1 MAKHVSV
8 YASAAR
14 TATPT
19 AVTVPAGRYNW
30 LHLVIDVTAVTS
42 TPSVVCT
49 IDALDTISGKYYNLL
64 TSAALTESGAPYTRV
79 LKVGPGLPVTA
90 NLSANDVLPS
100 TIRVTMTHADSD
112 SITYSVGATLMD

>member
-19 AVTVPAGRYNW
+19 AVTVPTGRYKS
-30 LHLVIDVTAVTS
+30 LHLVIDVTAVTA

-49 IDALDTISGKYYNLL
+49 VDALDTVSGKYYNLL
-64 TSAALTESGAPYTRV
+64 TSAALTESGSPYTRV

-90 NLSANDVLPS
+90 NVSANDVLPS

-112 SITYSVGATLMD
+112 SITYSVAATLVP

>member
-1 MAKHVSV
+1 MAKHVTV

-19 AVTVPAGRYNW
+19 AVTVPTGRYKS
-30 LHLVIDVTAVTS
+30 LHLVIDVTAIAS

-49 IDALDTISGKYYNLL
+49 VDALDPVSGKYYNLL
-64 TSAALTESGAPYTRV
+64 TSAALTESGVPYVRV

-90 NLSANDVLPS
+90 NVSANDALPS

-112 SITYSVGATLMD
+112 SITYSVAATLIP